1 MELITW
7 LEHMQKWYQREHK
20 SSISDLVSLIH
31 SPPDMLWQPHHSHV
45 QLKAI
50 EIWLDGCMK
59 IFQYFQELSHEKLAY
74 QYIELAY
81 GRIQSIT
88 ANPHS
93 SLELRY
99 WGAHK
104 LDQLTVLMLE
114 CCQSQPDCVEASDQ
128 VIELHVAFMSQLGE
142 INMHQHNQ
150 GKESER

>member
-7 LEHMQKWYQREHK
+7 LEQMQKCYQQRNIHT
-20 SSISDLVSLIH
+20 ISDLVSLIH
-31 SPPDMLWQPHHSHV
+31 SPPESLWRPQHSHAQV
-45 QLKAI
+45 KAI

-59 IFQYFQELSHEKLAY
+59 IFQYFQDLDHEKLAY

-81 GRIQSIT
+81 ARIQSVT

-99 WGAHK
+99 WGANK
-104 LDQLTVLMLE
+104 LDRLTILMLE
-114 CCQSQPDCVEASDQ
+114 CCQTQSDCQQASDQ

-142 INMHQHNQ
+142 INMHQPDQSKN
-150 GKESER
+150 SER